1 MVVLLSCPWCDGDV
15 TVEESEL
22 AGEVRCA
29 ECSVA
34 FSFGTEARTDRQAE
48 AA

>member
-15 TVEESEL
+15 TVDAEEL
-22 AGEVRCA
+22 AGEVRCG

-34 FSFGTEARTDRQAE
+34 FSLGGDAASSVQAE